1 MPSHKNFAGILQ
13 HNEGCCT
20 GEPRFNIRYSAC
32 TPGCFPVLPD
42 LDYVL
47 GKGMPK
53 GLTRK
58 RANADS
64 LAATEHSTSGQ

>member
-1 MPSHKNFAGILQ
+1 MPSHKNFAAILQ

-42 LDYVL
+42 LD
-47 GKGMPK
+47 
-53 GLTRK
+53 
-58 RANADS
+58 
-64 LAATEHSTSGQ
+64 